1 MKVET
6 FIWIVSA
13 LLRYMRKN
21 IFTPKCLRRS
31 SELAFSHAA
40 NNVQLQL
47 WTSAISGTKVET
59 NSSFGSKNNR
69 SPEMCTGLKVRVI
82 SLWMSILGL
91 FLVNNLLLTILQ
103 KLYYFSNTSNL
114 EKKKKNVLAHS
125 FLAFETQDHPV
136 LLPSG
141 SDCLQCVHMT
151 GDAVPLPVT
160 I

>member
-1 MKVET
+1 MTLET

-21 IFTPKCLRRS
+21 IFTPKCSRRS

-47 WTSAISGTKVET
+47 WTSAISGNKVET
-59 NSSFGSKNNR
+59 NSSFGSENNR

-114 EKKKKNVLAHS
+114 EKKRICWLTAFLLLRLRITQCYYLLA
-125 FLAFETQDHPV
+125 LAACSAST
-136 LLPSG
+136 
-141 SDCLQCVHMT
+141 
-151 GDAVPLPVT
+151 
-160 I
+160 